1 MLPSPVRLFLNFSNS
16 CFFFFFDI
24 RCVRFLE
31 AALFCCF
38 IFVFSWITFSFNG
51 CFCFPDSICPSIS
64 NVSSPV
70 NMFSFKAI
78 SFTSFAESA
87 SFDVV
92 SFTSSTES
100 ASFDDSAFSFSSC
113 FSSVS
118 ECCSLQSEVCA
129 SFSSFFLLY

>member
-51 CFCFPDSICPSIS
+51 CFCFPDSICPSCS

-78 SFTSFAESA
+78 SFTSFA
-87 SFDVV
+87 
-92 SFTSSTES
+92 ES

-129 SFSSFFLLY
+129 SFSSFFFLY